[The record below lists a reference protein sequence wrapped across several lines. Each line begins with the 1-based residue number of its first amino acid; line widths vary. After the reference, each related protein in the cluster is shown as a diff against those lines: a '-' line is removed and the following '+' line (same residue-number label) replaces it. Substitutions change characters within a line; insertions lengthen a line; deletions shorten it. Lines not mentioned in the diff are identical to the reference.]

1 MRAFDSS
8 PDIDRDAI
16 DVMDFRCVGSGD
28 FELCVDAVLDD
39 GEQAFWSD

>member
-8 PDIDRDAI
+8 RDAI

-28 FELCVDAVLDD
+28 FEFCVDAVLDD
-39 GEQAFWSD
+39 GEQAFCSG